1 MDFFVDTRNLYA
13 FTAWLLL
20 QLLHNQKQP
29 SGALTFGEADD
40 NGFEELSVITNSL
53 MGPAYDASA
62 LFSASLSNF
71 RLCTMATVFDEDVSF
86 WVHPRSTTWF
96 SRFLLEQYDDE
107 RWVQMFRMSKRAVV
121 ALADLLRPHVER
133 QNTKYRIA
141 IPVLIRVAC
150 SLFKLTHGASLI
162 VCSEMF
168 AVGKSTVSIM
178 LRDVVNAI
186 NDGMREEI
194 SWPTGE
200 KLRQVQVDFKRLCGL
215 PAVVGAIDGTHIS
228 ISKPQ
233 IGPADYYYFKSGGY
247 TMNCQAVVDS
257 DKRFLDLFLGM
268 SGSTNDSRM
277 LGMPG
282 STNDS
287 RMLRRSSLHHLAM
300 HNNLFDRH
308 NSVDGFPPFLVG
320 DSGYPLLP
328 WLMVPVR
335 GPGRLTVAEEL
346 FNRRLRRG
354 RCVVENAFGILK
366 QTFRELL
373 VKSQLHVTF
382 LPDVITACAILH
394 NVLLGQSVDEV
405 EQLLNVL
412 RTEGFEGEVI
422 DDEGG
427 QADDGQAEGDDV
439 VIARGSEVRRELGL
453 YLTMQR
459 NVA

>member
-1 MDFFVDTRNLYA
+1 MDFFRDPRNLYA

-20 QLLHNQKQP
+20 QLLHDQRQP

-40 NGFEELSVITNSL
+40 NAFEELSVITNSL
-53 MGPAYDASA
+53 MGPVYDASA

-71 RLCTMATVFDEDVSF
+71 RLCTLATVFDEDVRF
-86 WVHPRSTTWF
+86 WVRPRSTTWF

-121 ALADLLRPHVER
+121 ALAHLLRPHVER
-133 QNTKYRIA
+133 QNTKYRLA

-150 SLFKLTHGASLI
+150 TLFKLTHGASLI

-168 AVGKSTVSIM
+168 AVGRSTVSII

-200 KLRQVQVDFKRLCGL
+200 RLRQVQVDFKRLCGL
-215 PAVVGAIDGTHIS
+215 PAVVGAIDGTHIA

-233 IGPADYYYFKSGGY
+233 NGPADYYYFKSGGY

-268 SGSTNDSRM
+268 
-277 LGMPG
+277 PG

-300 HNNLFDRH
+300 HNNLFHRR
-308 NSVDGFPPFLVG
+308 NSVDGFAPFLLG

-354 RCVVENAFGILK
+354 RCVVENSFGILK

-405 EQLLNVL
+405 QQLLNVL
-412 RTEGFEGEVI
+412 RREGFEGEVL

-427 QADDGQAEGDDV
+427 QADDGQAGGDDV
-439 VIARGSEVRRELGL
+439 VIARGTEVRRELGL